1 MEQKIALLALA
12 PALVLFSFFAH
23 WLTLVKF
30 DTAEKRLPYCRGA
43 YLAFSVQLSL
53 YAWIV
58 FTAFGTAG
66 AASVLLPL
74 GMSFSSLGDI
84 FNLQFGPIA
93 RRVGEPLFYGILSFM
108 AAQACYIGAFVT
120 MVPLSELASEGYL
133 YPLITALIV
142 VPAILFK
149 LRVYNPLR
157 PKSIMGGAF
166 VYGFILGA
174 MAAIA
179 LSAAFVRGGYWYAVA
194 AGAVFLPAVGRQ
206 NGGDHHQWTASSLRV
221 PGPMGHLYRS
231 AGSYSFRR
239 GGDDSIGINE

>member
-12 PALVLFSFFAH
+12 PALVLLSFFAH
-23 WLTLVKF
+23 WLTLVKI

-53 YAWIV
+53 YGWVV

-66 AASVLLPL
+66 AVSVLIPL

-84 FNLQFGPIA
+84 FNLQFGPIS

-120 MVPLSELASEGYL
+120 MVPLSELASYGYL

-157 PKSIMGGAF
+157 PKNIMGGAF

-194 AGAVFLPAVGRQ
+194 AGALFFLLSDARMGETTINGRHPRSEFQ
-206 NGGDHHQWTASSLRV
+206 V
-221 PGPMGHLYRS
+221 PWVTYIAAQGLILFGAAAMTVWV
-231 AGSYSFRR
+231 
-239 GGDDSIGINE
+239 